1 MKNEILVERLL
12 NFPIDSNCFIITKS
26 GETECILV
34 DPALGDGVQLESYLL
49 QLKLRPRF
57 IILTHE
63 HYDHI
68 SSVQYLREQ
77 YGSQVIASAVCSE
90 NITDPKKNLSLFND
104 QKGFSCSR
112 ADIVLEDEV
121 HKWRWFDVELLFLK
135 TPGHS
140 EGGICFFV
148 EGNLFTGDT
157 LLNEIKPVTKL
168 PGGNKIKLE
177 NSIKMLLQRFSP
189 STIVFPGHGEIF
201 ELSALTENIKI

>member
-1 MKNEILVERLL
+1 MKNEILVKRLL
-12 NFPIDSNCFIITKS
+12 NFPVDSNCFVITKS

-34 DPALGDGVQLESYLL
+34 DPAQGDGLHLKSYLL
-49 QLKLRPRF
+49 QHGLRPSY

-77 YGSQVIASAVCSE
+77 FGSQVIASTICSE

-104 QKGFSCSR
+104 QKGFYCSP
-112 ADIVLEDEV
+112 ADIVLEDEEY
-121 HKWRWFDVELLFLK
+121 KWKWLDVEFLFLK

-148 EGNLFTGDT
+148 DDYLFTGDT
-157 LLNEIKPVTKL
+157 LLDKLKPVTKL
-168 PGGNKIKLE
+168 PGGSKVILE
-177 NSIKMLLQRFSP
+177 NSVKMLLERFNSH
-189 STIVFPGHGEIF
+189 TIVFPGHGETF
-201 ELSALTENIKI
+201 EISALTDKFKI